1 MITSTSGY
9 LFDAMTMSSDVAP
22 INRVIGNKTLIDY
35 LSFTWA
41 PTELIQM
48 KELAKQGALLKAIP
62 RFDTN
67 VKALQ
72 AAISEPPVEGLR
84 YLWKRPVGFAPL
96 ARFDKVTER
105 LCGKAERLGVSP
117 APTVEYDKTTERLS
131 LQGVPKSPAPVVTLS
146 MTEMMERALH
156 SGYKARADIRKELK
170 AVCTA
175 LLKFSEFEVVEG
187 AKYWEAYNDLIDC
200 YGVQFLD
207 ALCCNELELWLE
219 ELNTRI
225 GVPIPEPRFTM
236 RPRRSGLH
244 GYANSADL
252 LCDGIPCGLIGWGA
266 ANHGCMVSFSGVGCA
281 ALDFQALH
289 DVISH
294 IPGVRITRVDLALD
308 DYSGEHITYQGAIA
322 GAEAGEFHPQRGRAP
337 SWMKIESGE
346 FVITEVAKGIA
357 KRFGMVPTKGCSF
370 YVGSRINGKCARV
383 YEKGKQMQ
391 SAEYPNWVR
400 AEGELH
406 NKDRIIPLD
415 VLVNPDPYFA
425 GMYPQFDKWLTAI
438 QEAEIKPVR
447 LTTFKN
453 KFKTSRDNA
462 VFNMSRMAGR
472 LVNWLANIEGL
483 SPEKIVN
490 QLTAHLEES
499 DIPARLRMPLP
510 PDLDEL
516 PVFST

>member
-1 MITSTSGY
+1 
-9 LFDAMTMSSDVAP
+9 MTGHSSVMP
-22 INRVIGNKTLIDY
+22 INRVIGAKTLIDY

-41 PTELIQM
+41 PDELRRM
-48 KELAKQGALLKAIP
+48 TDLAKQGALLKAIP
-62 RFDTN
+62 RFDTAN
-67 VKALQ
+67 KAIQ
-72 AAISEPPVEGLR
+72 AAFAAPAVEGLR

-105 LCGKAERLGVSP
+105 LCEKASP
-117 APTVEYDKTTERLS
+117 KPLAVKAP
-131 LQGVPKSPAPVVTLS
+131 SPVLTPS
-146 MTEMMERALH
+146 MTEMMEQALH
-156 SGYKARADIRKELK
+156 SGYKSRADMRQELK
-170 AVCTA
+170 AVCSA
-175 LLKFSEFEVVEG
+175 LLEFSEFEVVQG

-207 ALCCNELELWLE
+207 ALCCNEIELWLE
-219 ELNTRI
+219 ELNSRI

-252 LCDGIPCGLIGWGA
+252 LCDGLPCGLIGWGA

-294 IPGVRITRVDLALD
+294 VPGVRITRVDLALD
-308 DYSGEHITYQGAIA
+308 DYGGEHITYQGAIA

-346 FVITEVAKGIA
+346 FVITELAKGIA

-370 YVGSRINGKCARV
+370 YVGSRINGKCARI

-425 GMYPQFDKWLTAI
+425 GMYPQFATWLAAV
-438 QEAEIKPVR
+438 QQSEITPVR

-483 SPEKIVN
+483 SPDKIVN
-490 QLTAHLEES
+490 QLTAHLEET

-516 PVFST
+516 PLFST

>member
-1 MITSTSGY
+1 
-9 LFDAMTMSSDVAP
+9 MTGHSAVMP
-22 INRVIGNKTLIDY
+22 INGVIGANTLIDY

-41 PTELIQM
+41 PDELRRM
-48 KELAKQGALLKAIP
+48 TDLAKQGALLKAIP
-62 RFDTN
+62 RFDTAN
-67 VKALQ
+67 KAIQ
-72 AAISEPPVEGLR
+72 AAFAAPAVEGLR

-105 LCGKAERLGVSP
+105 LCEKASP
-117 APTVEYDKTTERLS
+117 KPLAVKAP
-131 LQGVPKSPAPVVTLS
+131 SPVLTPS
-146 MTEMMERALH
+146 MTEMMEQALH
-156 SGYKARADIRKELK
+156 SGYKSRADMRQELK
-170 AVCTA
+170 AVCSA
-175 LLKFSEFEVVEG
+175 LLEFSEFEVVQG

-207 ALCCNELELWLE
+207 ALCCNEIELWLE

-252 LCDGIPCGLIGWGA
+252 LCDGLPCGLIGWGA

-294 IPGVRITRVDLALD
+294 VPGLRITRVDLALD

-346 FVITEVAKGIA
+346 FVITELAKGIA

-425 GMYPQFDKWLTAI
+425 GMYPQFDKWLAAI

>member
-1 MITSTSGY
+1 
-9 LFDAMTMSSDVAP
+9 MTGHSAVMP
-22 INRVIGNKTLIDY
+22 INGVIGANTLIDY

-41 PTELIQM
+41 PDELRRM
-48 KELAKQGALLKAIP
+48 TDLAKQGALLKAIP
-62 RFDTN
+62 RFDTAN
-67 VKALQ
+67 KAIQ
-72 AAISEPPVEGLR
+72 AAFAAPAVEGLR

-105 LCGKAERLGVSP
+105 LCEKASP
-117 APTVEYDKTTERLS
+117 KPLAVKAP
-131 LQGVPKSPAPVVTLS
+131 SPVLTPS
-146 MTEMMERALH
+146 MTEMMEQALH
-156 SGYKARADIRKELK
+156 SGYKSRADMRQELK
-170 AVCTA
+170 AVCSA
-175 LLKFSEFEVVEG
+175 LLEFSEFEVVQG

-207 ALCCNELELWLE
+207 ALCCNEIELWLE

-252 LCDGIPCGLIGWGA
+252 LCDGLPCGLIGWGA

-294 IPGVRITRVDLALD
+294 VPGVRITRVDLALD
-308 DYSGEHITYQGAIA
+308 DYDGEHITYQGAIA

-346 FVITEVAKGIA
+346 FVITELAKGIA

-406 NKDRIIPLD
+406 NKDRVIPLD

-425 GMYPQFDKWLTAI
+425 GMYPQFDKWLAAI

>member
-1 MITSTSGY
+1 
-9 LFDAMTMSSDVAP
+9 MTGHSSVMP
-22 INRVIGNKTLIDY
+22 INRVIGAKTLIDY

-41 PTELIQM
+41 PDELRRM
-48 KELAKQGALLKAIP
+48 TDLAKQGALLKAIP
-62 RFDTN
+62 RFDTAN
-67 VKALQ
+67 KAIQ
-72 AAISEPPVEGLR
+72 AAFAAPAVEGLR

-96 ARFDKVTER
+96 SRFDKVTER
-105 LCGKAERLGVSP
+105 LCEKASP
-117 APTVEYDKTTERLS
+117 KPLAVKAP
-131 LQGVPKSPAPVVTLS
+131 SPVLTPS
-146 MTEMMERALH
+146 MTEMMEQALH
-156 SGYKARADIRKELK
+156 SGYKSRADMRQELK
-170 AVCTA
+170 AVCSA
-175 LLKFSEFEVVEG
+175 LLEFSEFEVVQG
-187 AKYWEAYNDLIDC
+187 ARYWEAYNDLIDC

-207 ALCCNELELWLE
+207 ALCCNEIELWLE

-252 LCDGIPCGLIGWGA
+252 LCDGLPCGLIGWGA

-294 IPGVRITRVDLALD
+294 APGVRITRVDLALD
-308 DYSGEHITYQGAIA
+308 DYGGEHITYQGAIA

-346 FVITEVAKGIA
+346 FVITELAKGIA

-425 GMYPQFDKWLTAI
+425 GMYPQFATWLAAV
-438 QEAEIKPVR
+438 QQSEITPVR

-483 SPEKIVN
+483 SPDKIVN
-490 QLTAHLEES
+490 QLTAHLEET

-516 PVFST
+516 PLFST

>member
-1 MITSTSGY
+1 
-9 LFDAMTMSSDVAP
+9 MTGHSSVMP
-22 INRVIGNKTLIDY
+22 INRVIGANTLIDY

-41 PTELIQM
+41 PDELRRM
-48 KELAKQGALLKAIP
+48 TDLAKQGALLKAIP
-62 RFDTN
+62 RFDTAN
-67 VKALQ
+67 KALQ
-72 AAISEPPVEGLR
+72 AAFAAPAVEGLR

-105 LCGKAERLGVSP
+105 LCEKAAPKPLAVKAPSP
-117 APTVEYDKTTERLS
+117 VLTP
-131 LQGVPKSPAPVVTLS
+131 S
-146 MTEMMERALH
+146 MTEMMEQALH
-156 SGYKARADIRKELK
+156 SGYKSRADMRQELK
-170 AVCTA
+170 AVCSA
-175 LLKFSEFEVVEG
+175 LLQFSEFEVVQG

-207 ALCCNELELWLE
+207 ALCCNEIELWLE
-219 ELNTRI
+219 ELNQRI

-252 LCDGIPCGLIGWGA
+252 LCDGLPCGLIGWGA

-289 DVISH
+289 AVISH

-346 FVITEVAKGIA
+346 FVISEVSKGIA

-425 GMYPQFDKWLTAI
+425 GIYPQFEKWLTAM
-438 QEAEIKPVR
+438 QQAEIKPVR

-490 QLTAHLEES
+490 QLTAHLEET

-516 PVFST
+516 PLFST

>member
-1 MITSTSGY
+1 MTSH
-9 LFDAMTMSSDVAP
+9 
-22 INRVIGNKTLIDY
+22 KTLIDY

-41 PTELIQM
+41 PTELRQM
-48 KELAKQGALLKAIP
+48 TELAKQGALLKAIP
-62 RFDTN
+62 RFETQN
-67 VKALQ
+67 KAIQ
-72 AAISEPPVEGLR
+72 AAFAAQPVEGLR

-96 ARFDKVTER
+96 TRFDKVTER
-105 LCGKAERLGVSP
+105 LYDKVERLQQAAASP
-117 APTVEYDKTTERLS
+117 APARTFDKATERLS
-131 LQGVPKSPAPVVTLS
+131 LKGLPKSPAPVLTPS
-146 MTEMMERALH
+146 MTDMMERALH
-156 SGYKARADIRKELK
+156 SGYRSRADMRQELK
-170 AVCTA
+170 AVCA
-175 LLKFSEFEVVEG
+175 DLLKFSQFEVVEG
-187 AKYWEAYNDLIDC
+187 AKYWEAYNDLIDS

-207 ALCCNELELWLE
+207 ALCCNEIELWLE

-252 LCDGIPCGLIGWGA
+252 LCDGMPCGLIGWGA

-289 DVISH
+289 SVISH
-294 IPGVRITRVDLALD
+294 VPGLRITRVDLALD
-308 DYSGEHITYQGAIA
+308 DYSGKHITYQGAIA

-357 KRFGMVPTKGCSF
+357 KRFGMVPSKGCSF
-370 YVGSRINGKCARV
+370 YVGSRINGKCARI

-391 SAEYPNWVR
+391 SAEFPNWVR

-406 NKDRIIPLD
+406 NKDRVIPLD
-415 VLVNPDPYFA
+415 VLVNPDPYFS
-425 GMYPQFDKWLTAI
+425 GMYPQFAKWLDAVC
-438 QEAEIKPVR
+438 QEEITPVR
-447 LTTFKN
+447 VTTFKN

-483 SPEKIVN
+483 PLRRL
-490 QLTAHLEES
+490 LTN
-499 DIPARLRMPLP
+499 
-510 PDLDEL
+510 
-516 PVFST
+516 

>member
-1 MITSTSGY
+1 
-9 LFDAMTMSSDVAP
+9 MTGHSAVMP
-22 INRVIGNKTLIDY
+22 INGVIGANTLIDY

-41 PTELIQM
+41 PDELRRM
-48 KELAKQGALLKAIP
+48 TDLAKQGALLKAIP
-62 RFDTN
+62 RFDTAN
-67 VKALQ
+67 KAIQ
-72 AAISEPPVEGLR
+72 AAFAAPAVEGLR

-105 LCGKAERLGVSP
+105 LCEKASP
-117 APTVEYDKTTERLS
+117 KPLAVKAP
-131 LQGVPKSPAPVVTLS
+131 SPVLTPS
-146 MTEMMERALH
+146 MTEMMEQALH
-156 SGYKARADIRKELK
+156 SGYKSRADMRQELK
-170 AVCTA
+170 AVCSA
-175 LLKFSEFEVVEG
+175 LLQFSEFEVVQG

-207 ALCCNELELWLE
+207 ALCCNEIELWLE

-252 LCDGIPCGLIGWGA
+252 LCDGLPCGLIGWGA

-294 IPGVRITRVDLALD
+294 VPGLRITRVDLALD

-346 FVITEVAKGIA
+346 FVITELAKGIA

-406 NKDRIIPLD
+406 NKDRVIPLD

-425 GMYPQFDKWLTAI
+425 GMYPQFDKWLAAI
-438 QEAEIKPVR
+438 QEAEVKPVR

-483 SPEKIVN
+483 SPDKIVN

>member
-1 MITSTSGY
+1 
-9 LFDAMTMSSDVAP
+9 MTGHSSVMP
-22 INRVIGNKTLIDY
+22 INRVIGANTLIDY

-41 PTELIQM
+41 PDELRRM
-48 KELAKQGALLKAIP
+48 TDLAKQGALLKAIP
-62 RFDTN
+62 RFDTAN
-67 VKALQ
+67 KALQ
-72 AAISEPPVEGLR
+72 AAFAAPAVEGLR

-105 LCGKAERLGVSP
+105 LCEKAAPKPLAVKAPSP
-117 APTVEYDKTTERLS
+117 VLTP
-131 LQGVPKSPAPVVTLS
+131 S
-146 MTEMMERALH
+146 MTEMMEQALH
-156 SGYKARADIRKELK
+156 SGYKSRADMRQELK
-170 AVCTA
+170 AVCSA
-175 LLKFSEFEVVEG
+175 LLQFSEFEVVQG

-207 ALCCNELELWLE
+207 ALCCNEIELWLE
-219 ELNTRI
+219 ELNQRI

-252 LCDGIPCGLIGWGA
+252 LCDGLPCGLIGWGA

-289 DVISH
+289 AVISH

-346 FVITEVAKGIA
+346 FVISEVSKGIA

-425 GMYPQFDKWLTAI
+425 GMYPQFEKWLTAM
-438 QEAEIKPVR
+438 QQAEIKPVR

-490 QLTAHLEES
+490 QLTAHLEET

-516 PVFST
+516 PLFST

>member
-1 MITSTSGY
+1 
-9 LFDAMTMSSDVAP
+9 MTGHSAVMP
-22 INRVIGNKTLIDY
+22 INGVIGAKTLIDY

-41 PTELIQM
+41 PDELRRM
-48 KELAKQGALLKAIP
+48 TDLAKQGALLKAIP
-62 RFDTN
+62 RFDTAN
-67 VKALQ
+67 KAIQ
-72 AAISEPPVEGLR
+72 AAFAAPAVEGLR

-105 LCGKAERLGVSP
+105 LCEKASP
-117 APTVEYDKTTERLS
+117 KPLAVKAP
-131 LQGVPKSPAPVVTLS
+131 SPVLTPS
-146 MTEMMERALH
+146 MTDMMEQALH
-156 SGYKARADIRKELK
+156 SGYKSRADMRQELK
-170 AVCTA
+170 AVCSA
-175 LLKFSEFEVVEG
+175 LLEFSEFEVVQG

-207 ALCCNELELWLE
+207 ALCCNEIELWLE
-219 ELNTRI
+219 ELNARI

-252 LCDGIPCGLIGWGA
+252 LCDGLPCGLIGWGA

-294 IPGVRITRVDLALD
+294 VPGVRITRVDLALD
-308 DYSGEHITYQGAIA
+308 DYGGEHITYQGAIA
-322 GAEAGEFHPQRGRAP
+322 GAEAGAFHPQRGRAP

-346 FVITEVAKGIA
+346 FVITELAKGIA

-370 YVGSRINGKCARV
+370 YVGSRINGKCARI

-425 GMYPQFDKWLTAI
+425 GMYPQFATWLAAV
-438 QEAEIKPVR
+438 QQSEITPVR

-483 SPEKIVN
+483 SPDKIVN
-490 QLTAHLEES
+490 QLTAHLEET

-516 PVFST
+516 PLFST

>member
-1 MITSTSGY
+1 
-9 LFDAMTMSSDVAP
+9 MTGHSAVMP
-22 INRVIGNKTLIDY
+22 INGVIGANTLIDY

-41 PTELIQM
+41 PDELRRM
-48 KELAKQGALLKAIP
+48 TDLAKQGALLKAIP
-62 RFDTN
+62 RFDTAN
-67 VKALQ
+67 KAIQ
-72 AAISEPPVEGLR
+72 AAFAAPAVEGLR

-105 LCGKAERLGVSP
+105 LCEKASP
-117 APTVEYDKTTERLS
+117 KPLAVKAP
-131 LQGVPKSPAPVVTLS
+131 SPVLTPS
-146 MTEMMERALH
+146 MTEMMEQALH
-156 SGYKARADIRKELK
+156 SGYKSRADMRQELK
-170 AVCTA
+170 AVCSA
-175 LLKFSEFEVVEG
+175 LLEFSEFEVVQG

-207 ALCCNELELWLE
+207 ALCCNEIELWLE

-252 LCDGIPCGLIGWGA
+252 LCDGLPCGLIGWGA

-294 IPGVRITRVDLALD
+294 VPGLRITRVDLALD

-346 FVITEVAKGIA
+346 FVITELAKGIA

-406 NKDRIIPLD
+406 NKDRVIPLD

-425 GMYPQFDKWLTAI
+425 GMYPQFDKWLAAI
-438 QEAEIKPVR
+438 QEAEVKPVR

>member
-1 MITSTSGY
+1 
-9 LFDAMTMSSDVAP
+9 MTGHSAVMP
-22 INRVIGNKTLIDY
+22 INGVIGANTLIDY

-41 PTELIQM
+41 PDELRRM
-48 KELAKQGALLKAIP
+48 TDLAKQGALLKAIP
-62 RFDTN
+62 RFDTAN
-67 VKALQ
+67 KAIQ
-72 AAISEPPVEGLR
+72 AAFAAPAVEGLR

-105 LCGKAERLGVSP
+105 LCEKASP
-117 APTVEYDKTTERLS
+117 KPLAVKAP
-131 LQGVPKSPAPVVTLS
+131 SPVLTPS
-146 MTEMMERALH
+146 MTEMMEQALH
-156 SGYKARADIRKELK
+156 SGYKSRADMRQELK
-170 AVCTA
+170 AVCSA
-175 LLKFSEFEVVEG
+175 LLQFSEFEVVQG

-207 ALCCNELELWLE
+207 ALCCNEIELWLE

-252 LCDGIPCGLIGWGA
+252 LCDGLPCGLIGWGA

-294 IPGVRITRVDLALD
+294 VPGLRITRVDLALD

-346 FVITEVAKGIA
+346 FVITELAKGIA

-406 NKDRIIPLD
+406 NKDRVIPLD

-425 GMYPQFDKWLTAI
+425 GMYPQFDKWLAAI

>member
-1 MITSTSGY
+1 MTSH
-9 LFDAMTMSSDVAP
+9 
-22 INRVIGNKTLIDY
+22 KTLIDY
-35 LSFTWA
+35 ISFTWA
-41 PTELIQM
+41 PTELRQM
-48 KELAKQGALLKAIP
+48 TELAKQGALLKAIP
-62 RFDTN
+62 RFETQN
-67 VKALQ
+67 KAIQ
-72 AAISEPPVEGLR
+72 AAFAAQPVEGLR

-96 ARFDKVTER
+96 TRFDKVTER
-105 LCGKAERLGVSP
+105 LYDKAERLQQAAASP
-117 APTVEYDKTTERLS
+117 APARTFDKATERLS
-131 LQGVPKSPAPVVTLS
+131 LKGLPKSPAPVLTPS
-146 MTEMMERALH
+146 MTDMMERALH
-156 SGYKARADIRKELK
+156 SGYRSRADMRQELK
-170 AVCTA
+170 AVCA
-175 LLKFSEFEVVEG
+175 DLLKFSQFEVVEG
-187 AKYWEAYNDLIDC
+187 AKYWEAYNDLIDS

-207 ALCCNELELWLE
+207 ALCCNEIELWLE

-252 LCDGIPCGLIGWGA
+252 LCDGMPCGLIGWGA

-289 DVISH
+289 SVISH
-294 IPGVRITRVDLALD
+294 VPGLRITRVDLALD
-308 DYSGEHITYQGAIA
+308 DYSGKHITYQGAIA

-357 KRFGMVPTKGCSF
+357 KRFGMVPSKGCSF
-370 YVGSRINGKCARV
+370 YVGSRINGKCARI

-391 SAEYPNWVR
+391 SAEFPNWVR

-406 NKDRIIPLD
+406 NKDRVIPLD

-425 GMYPQFDKWLTAI
+425 GMYPQFAKWLDVVC
-438 QEAEIKPVR
+438 QEEITPVR
-447 LTTFKN
+447 VTTFKN

-472 LVNWLANIEGL
+472 LVNWLASIEGL
-483 SPEKIVN
+483 APEKIVH
-490 QLTAHLEES
+490 QLTAHLGED

-510 PDLDEL
+510 PEIISGQHNLL
-516 PVFST
+516 ST

>member
-1 MITSTSGY
+1 
-9 LFDAMTMSSDVAP
+9 MTGHSSEMP
-22 INRVIGNKTLIDY
+22 INRVIGAKTLIDY

-41 PTELIQM
+41 PDELRRM
-48 KELAKQGALLKAIP
+48 TDLAKQGALLKAIP
-62 RFDTN
+62 RFDTAN
-67 VKALQ
+67 KAIQ
-72 AAISEPPVEGLR
+72 AAFAAPAVEGLR

-105 LCGKAERLGVSP
+105 LCEKASP
-117 APTVEYDKTTERLS
+117 KPLAVKAP
-131 LQGVPKSPAPVVTLS
+131 SPVLTPS
-146 MTEMMERALH
+146 MTEMMEQALH
-156 SGYKARADIRKELK
+156 SGYKSRADMRQELK
-170 AVCTA
+170 AVCSA
-175 LLKFSEFEVVEG
+175 LLEFSEFEVVQG
-187 AKYWEAYNDLIDC
+187 ARYWEAYNDLIDC

-207 ALCCNELELWLE
+207 ALCCNEIELWLE
-219 ELNTRI
+219 ELNARI

-252 LCDGIPCGLIGWGA
+252 LCDGLPCGLIGWGA

-294 IPGVRITRVDLALD
+294 VPGVRITRVDLALD
-308 DYSGEHITYQGAIA
+308 DYGGEHITYQGAIA
-322 GAEAGEFHPQRGRAP
+322 GAEAGAFHPQRGRAP

-346 FVITEVAKGIA
+346 FVITELAKGIA

-370 YVGSRINGKCARV
+370 YVGSRINGKCARI

-425 GMYPQFDKWLTAI
+425 GMYPQFATWLAAV
-438 QEAEIKPVR
+438 QQSEITPVR

-483 SPEKIVN
+483 SPDKIVN
-490 QLTAHLEES
+490 QLTAHLEET

-516 PVFST
+516 PQFST

>member
-1 MITSTSGY
+1 
-9 LFDAMTMSSDVAP
+9 MTGHSSVMP
-22 INRVIGNKTLIDY
+22 INRVIGAKTLIDY

-41 PTELIQM
+41 PDELRRM
-48 KELAKQGALLKAIP
+48 TDLAKQGALLKAIP
-62 RFDTN
+62 RFDTAN
-67 VKALQ
+67 KAIQ
-72 AAISEPPVEGLR
+72 AAFAAPAVEGLR

-105 LCGKAERLGVSP
+105 LCEKASP
-117 APTVEYDKTTERLS
+117 KPLAVKAP
-131 LQGVPKSPAPVVTLS
+131 SPVLTPS
-146 MTEMMERALH
+146 MTEMMEQALH
-156 SGYKARADIRKELK
+156 SGYKSRADMRKELK
-170 AVCTA
+170 SVCSA
-175 LLKFSEFEVVEG
+175 LLEFSEFEVVQG

-207 ALCCNELELWLE
+207 ALCCNEIELWLE

-252 LCDGIPCGLIGWGA
+252 LCDGLPCGLIGWGA

-294 IPGVRITRVDLALD
+294 VPGVRITRVDLALD
-308 DYSGEHITYQGAIA
+308 DYGGEHITYQGAIA

-346 FVITEVAKGIA
+346 FVITELAKGIA

-425 GMYPQFDKWLTAI
+425 GMYPQFATWLAAV
-438 QEAEIKPVR
+438 QQSEITPVR

-483 SPEKIVN
+483 SPDKIVN
-490 QLTAHLEES
+490 QLTAHLEET

-516 PVFST
+516 PLFST

>member
-1 MITSTSGY
+1 MITSTSGV
-9 LFDAMTMSSDVAP
+9 LRDAMTMPSDVMP
-22 INRVIGNKTLIDY
+22 INRVIGANTLIDY

-41 PTELIQM
+41 PDELRRM
-48 KELAKQGALLKAIP
+48 TDLAKQGALLKAIP
-62 RFDTN
+62 RFDTAN
-67 VKALQ
+67 KALQ
-72 AAISEPPVEGLR
+72 AAFAAPAVEGLR

-105 LCGKAERLGVSP
+105 LCEKAAPKPLAVKAPSP
-117 APTVEYDKTTERLS
+117 VLTP
-131 LQGVPKSPAPVVTLS
+131 S
-146 MTEMMERALH
+146 MTEMMEQALH
-156 SGYKARADIRKELK
+156 SGYKSRADMRQELK
-170 AVCTA
+170 AVCSA
-175 LLKFSEFEVVEG
+175 LLQFSEFEVVQG

-207 ALCCNELELWLE
+207 ALCCNEIELWLE
-219 ELNTRI
+219 ELNQRI

-252 LCDGIPCGLIGWGA
+252 LCDGLPCGLIGWGA

-289 DVISH
+289 AVISH

-346 FVITEVAKGIA
+346 FVISEVSKGIA

-415 VLVNPDPYFA
+415 VLINPDPYFA
-425 GMYPQFDKWLTAI
+425 GMYPQFEKWLTAI
-438 QEAEIKPVR
+438 QQAEIKPVR

-516 PVFST
+516 PLFST

>member
-1 MITSTSGY
+1 
-9 LFDAMTMSSDVAP
+9 MTGHSSVMP
-22 INRVIGNKTLIDY
+22 INGVIGAKTLIDY

-41 PTELIQM
+41 PDELRRM
-48 KELAKQGALLKAIP
+48 TDLAKQGALLKAIP
-62 RFDTN
+62 RFDTAN
-67 VKALQ
+67 KAIQ
-72 AAISEPPVEGLR
+72 AAFAAPAVEGLR

-105 LCGKAERLGVSP
+105 LCEKASP
-117 APTVEYDKTTERLS
+117 KPLAVKAP
-131 LQGVPKSPAPVVTLS
+131 SPVLTPS
-146 MTEMMERALH
+146 MTEMMEQALH
-156 SGYKARADIRKELK
+156 SGYKSRADMRQELK
-170 AVCTA
+170 AVCSA
-175 LLKFSEFEVVEG
+175 LLEFSEFEVVQG

-207 ALCCNELELWLE
+207 ALCCNEIDLWLE
-219 ELNTRI
+219 ELNARI

-252 LCDGIPCGLIGWGA
+252 LCDGLPCGLIGWGA

-294 IPGVRITRVDLALD
+294 VPGVRITRVDLALD
-308 DYSGEHITYQGAIA
+308 DYGGEHITYQGAIA
-322 GAEAGEFHPQRGRAP
+322 GAEAGAFHPQRGRAP

-346 FVITEVAKGIA
+346 FVITELAKGIA

-370 YVGSRINGKCARV
+370 YVGSRINGKCARI

-425 GMYPQFDKWLTAI
+425 GMYPQFATWLAAV
-438 QEAEIKPVR
+438 QQSEITPVR

-483 SPEKIVN
+483 SPDKIVN
-490 QLTAHLEES
+490 QLTAHLEET

-516 PVFST
+516 PLFST

>member
-1 MITSTSGY
+1 
-9 LFDAMTMSSDVAP
+9 MTGHSAVMP
-22 INRVIGNKTLIDY
+22 INSVIGNKTLIDY

-41 PTELIQM
+41 PTELRQM
-48 KELAKQGALLKAIP
+48 TELAKQGALLKAIP
-62 RFDTN
+62 RFETQS
-67 VKALQ
+67 KAIQ
-72 AAISEPPVEGLR
+72 AAFAAQPVEGLR

-96 ARFDKVTER
+96 TRFDKVTER
-105 LCGKAERLGVSP
+105 LYDKAERQQPTASP
-117 APTVEYDKTTERLS
+117 APARVFDKATERLS
-131 LQGVPKSPAPVVTLS
+131 LKGVAKAPAPVLTPS
-146 MTEMMERALH
+146 MTDMMERALH
-156 SGYKARADIRKELK
+156 SGYQSRADMRQELK
-170 AVCTA
+170 AVCA
-175 LLKFSEFEVVEG
+175 DLLKFSQFEVVEG

-207 ALCCNELELWLE
+207 ALCCNEIELWLE

-252 LCDGIPCGLIGWGA
+252 LCDGMPCGLIGWGA

-289 DVISH
+289 SVISH
-294 IPGVRITRVDLALD
+294 VPGLRITRVDLALD
-308 DYSGEHITYQGAIA
+308 DYSGKHITYQGAIA

-357 KRFGMVPTKGCSF
+357 KRFGMVPSKGCSF
-370 YVGSRINGKCARV
+370 YVGSRINGKCARI

-391 SAEYPNWVR
+391 SAEFPNWVR

-406 NKDRIIPLD
+406 NKDRVIPLD

-425 GMYPQFDKWLTAI
+425 GMYPQFAKWLDAVC
-438 QEAEIKPVR
+438 QEEITPVR
-447 LTTFKN
+447 VTTFKN

-490 QLTAHLEES
+490 QLTAHLEET
-499 DIPARLRMPLP
+499 DIPARLRMPVP

-516 PVFST
+516 PLFST

>member
-1 MITSTSGY
+1 
-9 LFDAMTMSSDVAP
+9 MTGHSAVMP
-22 INRVIGNKTLIDY
+22 INGVIGANTLIDY

-41 PTELIQM
+41 PDELRRM
-48 KELAKQGALLKAIP
+48 TDLAKQGALLKAIP
-62 RFDTN
+62 RFDTAN
-67 VKALQ
+67 KAIQ
-72 AAISEPPVEGLR
+72 AAFAAPAVEGLR

-105 LCGKAERLGVSP
+105 LCEKASP
-117 APTVEYDKTTERLS
+117 KPLAVKAP
-131 LQGVPKSPAPVVTLS
+131 SPVLTPS
-146 MTEMMERALH
+146 MTEMMEQALH
-156 SGYKARADIRKELK
+156 SGYKSRADMRQELK
-170 AVCTA
+170 AVCSA
-175 LLKFSEFEVVEG
+175 LLQFSEFEVVQG

-207 ALCCNELELWLE
+207 ALCCNEIELWLE

-252 LCDGIPCGLIGWGA
+252 LCDGLPCGLIGWGA

-294 IPGVRITRVDLALD
+294 VPGLRITRVDLALD

-322 GAEAGEFHPQRGRAP
+322 GAESGEFHPQRGRAP

-346 FVITEVAKGIA
+346 FVITELAKGIA

-406 NKDRIIPLD
+406 NKDRVIPLD

-425 GMYPQFDKWLTAI
+425 GMYPQFDKWLAAI

>member
-1 MITSTSGY
+1 
-9 LFDAMTMSSDVAP
+9 MTGHSSVMP
-22 INRVIGNKTLIDY
+22 INRVIGAKTLIDY

-41 PTELIQM
+41 PDELRRM
-48 KELAKQGALLKAIP
+48 TDLAKQGALLKAIP
-62 RFDTN
+62 RFDTAN
-67 VKALQ
+67 KAIQ
-72 AAISEPPVEGLR
+72 AAFAAPAVEGLR

-105 LCGKAERLGVSP
+105 LCEKASP
-117 APTVEYDKTTERLS
+117 KPLAVKAP
-131 LQGVPKSPAPVVTLS
+131 SPVLTPS
-146 MTEMMERALH
+146 MTEMMEQALH
-156 SGYKARADIRKELK
+156 SGYKSRADMRQELK
-170 AVCTA
+170 AVCSA
-175 LLKFSEFEVVEG
+175 LLEFSEFEVVQG

-207 ALCCNELELWLE
+207 ALCCNEIELWLE
-219 ELNTRI
+219 ELNARI

-252 LCDGIPCGLIGWGA
+252 LCDGLPCGLIGWGA

-294 IPGVRITRVDLALD
+294 VPGVRITRVDLALD
-308 DYSGEHITYQGAIA
+308 DYGGEHITYQGAIA
-322 GAEAGEFHPQRGRAP
+322 GAEVGAFHPQRGRAP

-346 FVITEVAKGIA
+346 FVITELAKGIA

-370 YVGSRINGKCARV
+370 YVGSRINGKCARI

-425 GMYPQFDKWLTAI
+425 GMYPQFATWLAAV
-438 QEAEIKPVR
+438 QQSEITPVR

-483 SPEKIVN
+483 SPDKIVN
-490 QLTAHLEES
+490 QLTAHLEET

-516 PVFST
+516 PLFST

>member
-1 MITSTSGY
+1 
-9 LFDAMTMSSDVAP
+9 MTGHSSVMP
-22 INRVIGNKTLIDY
+22 INRVIGANTLIDY

-41 PTELIQM
+41 PDELRRM
-48 KELAKQGALLKAIP
+48 TDLAKQGALLKAIP
-62 RFDTN
+62 RFDTAN
-67 VKALQ
+67 KALQ
-72 AAISEPPVEGLR
+72 AAFAAPAVEGLR

-105 LCGKAERLGVSP
+105 LCEKAAPKPLAVKAPSP
-117 APTVEYDKTTERLS
+117 VLTP
-131 LQGVPKSPAPVVTLS
+131 S
-146 MTEMMERALH
+146 MTEMMEQALH
-156 SGYKARADIRKELK
+156 SGYKSRADMRQELK
-170 AVCTA
+170 AVCSA
-175 LLKFSEFEVVEG
+175 LLQFSEFEVVQG

-207 ALCCNELELWLE
+207 ALCCNEIELWLE
-219 ELNTRI
+219 ELNQRI

-252 LCDGIPCGLIGWGA
+252 LCDGLPCGLIGWGA

-289 DVISH
+289 AVISH

-346 FVITEVAKGIA
+346 FVISEVSKGIA

-425 GMYPQFDKWLTAI
+425 GMYPQFEKWLMAM
-438 QEAEIKPVR
+438 QQAEIKPVR

-490 QLTAHLEES
+490 QLTAHLEET

-516 PVFST
+516 PLFST

>member
-1 MITSTSGY
+1 
-9 LFDAMTMSSDVAP
+9 MTGHSSVMP
-22 INRVIGNKTLIDY
+22 INRVIGAKTLIDY

-41 PTELIQM
+41 PDELRRM
-48 KELAKQGALLKAIP
+48 TDLAKQGALLKAIP
-62 RFDTN
+62 RFDTTN
-67 VKALQ
+67 KAIQ
-72 AAISEPPVEGLR
+72 AAFAAPAVEGLR

-105 LCGKAERLGVSP
+105 LCEKASP
-117 APTVEYDKTTERLS
+117 KPLAVKAP
-131 LQGVPKSPAPVVTLS
+131 SPVLTPS
-146 MTEMMERALH
+146 MTEMMEQALH
-156 SGYKARADIRKELK
+156 SGYKSRADMRQELK
-170 AVCTA
+170 AVCSA
-175 LLKFSEFEVVEG
+175 LLEFSEFEVVQG

-207 ALCCNELELWLE
+207 ALCCNEIELWLE

-252 LCDGIPCGLIGWGA
+252 LCDGLPCGLIGWGA

-294 IPGVRITRVDLALD
+294 VPGVRITRVDLALD
-308 DYSGEHITYQGAIA
+308 DYNGEHITYQGAIA

-346 FVITEVAKGIA
+346 FVITELAKGIA

-425 GMYPQFDKWLTAI
+425 GMYPQFATWLAAV
-438 QEAEIKPVR
+438 QQSEITPVR

-483 SPEKIVN
+483 SPDKIVN
-490 QLTAHLEES
+490 QLTAHLEET

-516 PVFST
+516 PLFST

>member
-1 MITSTSGY
+1 
-9 LFDAMTMSSDVAP
+9 MTGHSSVMP
-22 INRVIGNKTLIDY
+22 INGVIGANY

-41 PTELIQM
+41 PDELRRM
-48 KELAKQGALLKAIP
+48 TDLAKQGALLKAIP
-62 RFDTN
+62 RFDTAN
-67 VKALQ
+67 KAIQ
-72 AAISEPPVEGLR
+72 AAFAAPAVEGLR

-105 LCGKAERLGVSP
+105 LCEKASP
-117 APTVEYDKTTERLS
+117 KPLAVKAP
-131 LQGVPKSPAPVVTLS
+131 SPVLTPS
-146 MTEMMERALH
+146 MTDMMEQALH
-156 SGYKARADIRKELK
+156 SGYKSRADMRQELK
-170 AVCTA
+170 AVCSA
-175 LLKFSEFEVVEG
+175 LLEFSEFEVVQG

-207 ALCCNELELWLE
+207 ALCCNEIELWLE
-219 ELNTRI
+219 ELNARI

-252 LCDGIPCGLIGWGA
+252 LCDGLPCGLIGWGA

-294 IPGVRITRVDLALD
+294 VPGVRITRVDLALD
-308 DYSGEHITYQGAIA
+308 DYGGEHITYQGAIA
-322 GAEAGEFHPQRGRAP
+322 GAEAGAFHPQRGRAP

-346 FVITEVAKGIA
+346 FVITELAKGIA

-370 YVGSRINGKCARV
+370 YVGSRINGKCARI

-425 GMYPQFDKWLTAI
+425 GMYPQFATWLAAV
-438 QEAEIKPVR
+438 QQSEITPVR

-472 LVNWLANIEGL
+472 LVNWLGKVRISGEILLG
-483 SPEKIVN
+483 
-490 QLTAHLEES
+490 
-499 DIPARLRMPLP
+499 
-510 PDLDEL
+510 
-516 PVFST
+516 

>member
-1 MITSTSGY
+1 
-9 LFDAMTMSSDVAP
+9 MTGHSSVMP
-22 INRVIGNKTLIDY
+22 INRVIGAKTLIDY

-41 PTELIQM
+41 PDELRRM
-48 KELAKQGALLKAIP
+48 TDLAKQGALLKAIP
-62 RFDTN
+62 RFDTAN
-67 VKALQ
+67 KAIQ
-72 AAISEPPVEGLR
+72 AAFAAPAVEGLR

-105 LCGKAERLGVSP
+105 LCEKASP
-117 APTVEYDKTTERLS
+117 KPLAVKAP
-131 LQGVPKSPAPVVTLS
+131 SPVLTPS
-146 MTEMMERALH
+146 MTEMMEQALH
-156 SGYKARADIRKELK
+156 SGYKSRADMRQELK
-170 AVCTA
+170 AVCSA
-175 LLKFSEFEVVEG
+175 LLEFSEFEVVQG
-187 AKYWEAYNDLIDC
+187 ARYWEAYNDLIDC

-207 ALCCNELELWLE
+207 ALCCNEIELWLE
-219 ELNTRI
+219 ELNARI

-252 LCDGIPCGLIGWGA
+252 LCDGLPCGLIGWGA

-294 IPGVRITRVDLALD
+294 VPGVRITRVDLALD
-308 DYSGEHITYQGAIA
+308 DYGGEHITYQGAIA
-322 GAEAGEFHPQRGRAP
+322 GAEAGAFHPQRGRAP

-346 FVITEVAKGIA
+346 FVITELAKGIA

-370 YVGSRINGKCARV
+370 YVGSRINGKCARI

-425 GMYPQFDKWLTAI
+425 GMYPQFATWLAAV
-438 QEAEIKPVR
+438 QQSEITPVR

-483 SPEKIVN
+483 SPDKIVN
-490 QLTAHLEES
+490 QLTAHLEET

-516 PVFST
+516 PQFST

>member
-1 MITSTSGY
+1 
-9 LFDAMTMSSDVAP
+9 MTGHSSVMP
-22 INRVIGNKTLIDY
+22 INRVIGAKTLIDY

-41 PTELIQM
+41 PDELRRM
-48 KELAKQGALLKAIP
+48 TDLAKQGALLKAIP
-62 RFDTN
+62 RFDTAN
-67 VKALQ
+67 KAIQ
-72 AAISEPPVEGLR
+72 AAFAAPAVEGLR

-105 LCGKAERLGVSP
+105 LCEKASP
-117 APTVEYDKTTERLS
+117 KPLAVKAP
-131 LQGVPKSPAPVVTLS
+131 SPVLTPS
-146 MTEMMERALH
+146 MTDMMEQALH
-156 SGYKARADIRKELK
+156 SGYKSRADMRQELK
-170 AVCTA
+170 AVCSA
-175 LLKFSEFEVVEG
+175 LLEFSEFEVVQG
-187 AKYWEAYNDLIDC
+187 ARYWEAYNDLIDC

-207 ALCCNELELWLE
+207 ALCCNEIELWLE
-219 ELNTRI
+219 ELNARI

-252 LCDGIPCGLIGWGA
+252 LCDGLPCGLIGWGA

-294 IPGVRITRVDLALD
+294 VPGVRITRVDLALD
-308 DYSGEHITYQGAIA
+308 DYGGEHITYQGAIA
-322 GAEAGEFHPQRGRAP
+322 GAEAGAFHPQRGRAP

-346 FVITEVAKGIA
+346 FVITELAKGIA

-425 GMYPQFDKWLTAI
+425 GMYPQFATWLAAV
-438 QEAEIKPVR
+438 QQSEITPVR

-483 SPEKIVN
+483 SPDKIVN
-490 QLTAHLEES
+490 QLTAHLEET

-516 PVFST
+516 PLFST

>member
-1 MITSTSGY
+1 
-9 LFDAMTMSSDVAP
+9 MTGHSAVMP
-22 INRVIGNKTLIDY
+22 INGVIGAKTLIDY

-41 PTELIQM
+41 PDELRRM
-48 KELAKQGALLKAIP
+48 TDLAKQGALLKAIP
-62 RFDTN
+62 RFDTAN
-67 VKALQ
+67 KAIQ
-72 AAISEPPVEGLR
+72 AAFAAPAVEGLR

-105 LCGKAERLGVSP
+105 LCEKASP
-117 APTVEYDKTTERLS
+117 KPLAVKAP
-131 LQGVPKSPAPVVTLS
+131 SPVLTPS
-146 MTEMMERALH
+146 MTDMMEQALH
-156 SGYKARADIRKELK
+156 SGYKSRADMRQELK
-170 AVCTA
+170 AVCSA
-175 LLKFSEFEVVEG
+175 LLEFSEFEVVQG

-207 ALCCNELELWLE
+207 ALCCNEIELWLE
-219 ELNTRI
+219 ELNARI

-236 RPRRSGLH
+236 RSRRSGLH

-252 LCDGIPCGLIGWGA
+252 LCDGLPCGLIGWGA

-294 IPGVRITRVDLALD
+294 VPGVRITRVDLALD
-308 DYSGEHITYQGAIA
+308 DYGGEHITYQGAIA
-322 GAEAGEFHPQRGRAP
+322 GAEAGAFHPQRGRAP

-346 FVITEVAKGIA
+346 FVITELAKGIA

-370 YVGSRINGKCARV
+370 YVGSRINGKCARI

-425 GMYPQFDKWLTAI
+425 GMYPQFATWLAAV
-438 QEAEIKPVR
+438 QQSEITPVR

-483 SPEKIVN
+483 SPDKIVN
-490 QLTAHLEES
+490 QLTAHLEET

-516 PVFST
+516 PLFST

>member
-1 MITSTSGY
+1 
-9 LFDAMTMSSDVAP
+9 MTGHSSVMP
-22 INRVIGNKTLIDY
+22 INRVIGAKTLIDY

-41 PTELIQM
+41 PDELRRM
-48 KELAKQGALLKAIP
+48 TDLAKQGALLKAIP
-62 RFDTN
+62 RFDTAN
-67 VKALQ
+67 KAIQ
-72 AAISEPPVEGLR
+72 AAFAAPAVEGLR

-105 LCGKAERLGVSP
+105 LCEKASP
-117 APTVEYDKTTERLS
+117 KPLAVKAP
-131 LQGVPKSPAPVVTLS
+131 SPVLTPS
-146 MTEMMERALH
+146 MTDMMEQALH
-156 SGYKARADIRKELK
+156 SGYKSRADMRQELK
-170 AVCTA
+170 AVCSA
-175 LLKFSEFEVVEG
+175 LLEFSEFEVVQG

-207 ALCCNELELWLE
+207 ALCCNEIELWLE
-219 ELNTRI
+219 ELNARI

-252 LCDGIPCGLIGWGA
+252 LCDGLPCGLIGWGA

-294 IPGVRITRVDLALD
+294 VPGVRITRVDLALD
-308 DYSGEHITYQGAIA
+308 DYGGEHITYKGAIA
-322 GAEAGEFHPQRGRAP
+322 GAEVGAFHPQRGRAP

-346 FVITEVAKGIA
+346 FVITELAKGIA

-370 YVGSRINGKCARV
+370 YVGSRINGKCARI

-425 GMYPQFDKWLTAI
+425 GMYPQFATWLAAV
-438 QEAEIKPVR
+438 QQSEITPVR

-483 SPEKIVN
+483 SPDKIVN
-490 QLTAHLEES
+490 QLTAHLEET

-516 PVFST
+516 PLFST